1 MNIENNIDTSTWTS
15 ATTEMNTTLNK
26 DVEQIA
32 ELQSDLTLNGIG
44 CMCGIHQLDFG
55 EWLRVNSDRNSTF
68 GIDLFSVPAFFMPSN
83 WRDVNATYGPVPEG
97 SDDTAYIDLVETPSN
112 NTPPVAVN
120 SFGLKKPELAL
131 SSTPGG
137 TAVFTSTNDLVTT
150 NKFIKIHSDNE
161 GPVTIR
167 AMSKG
172 RYNLVIYLIEED
184 PSYLF
189 VNEEF
194 DPLGIMG
201 QFPSLRPFNQV
212 DMYTDRSAS
221 TFSETN
227 AYILPPPTDGY
238 YYQIMIKND
247 EDGSFNDFDTTDDNL
262 KCTIGKYGLEL
273 KNSVSLSLE
282 SCEVTA
288 CNGGVVEVNA
298 DPTDPSEA
306 SKKVGHMLLLIGNA
320 LVAWLFIV

>member
-1 MNIENNIDTSTWTS
+1 
-15 ATTEMNTTLNK
+15 MNTTLNK
-26 DVEQIA
+26 DIQQIA
-32 ELQSDLTLNGIG
+32 ELESSTILNGIG
-44 CMCGIHQLDFG
+44 CVCGIQQLDFG
-55 EWLRVNSDRNSTF
+55 EWLRVNNDRNSTF
-68 GIDLFSVPAFFMPSN
+68 GIDIFSVPAFFMPSN

-97 SDDTAYIDLVETPSN
+97 SNNTAYIDLVETPSN

-150 NKFIKIHSDNE
+150 NKFIKIHSDGE

-172 RYNLVIYLIEED
+172 RYNLVVYLIEED

-189 VNEEF
+189 TSSKFDQEF
-194 DPLGIMG
+194 GIVG
-201 QFPSLRPFNQV
+201 RFPSVSPFNNV

-247 EDGSFNDFDTTDDNL
+247 DDGSFNDFDTTDDNL

-273 KNSVSLSLE
+273 KNEVSLSLE

-288 CNGGVVEVNA
+288 CNGGIVKVNA
-298 DPTDPSEA
+298 DPTDSSEA
-306 SKKVGHMLLLIGNA
+306 SKNIGHMVLLVGYALI
-320 LVAWLFIV
+320 AWLFIV

>member
-1 MNIENNIDTSTWTS
+1 MI
-15 ATTEMNTTLNK
+15 
-26 DVEQIA
+26 
-32 ELQSDLTLNGIG
+32 
-44 CMCGIHQLDFG
+44 
-55 EWLRVNSDRNSTF
+55 
-68 GIDLFSVPAFFMPSN
+68 
-83 WRDVNATYGPVPEG
+83 Y
-97 SDDTAYIDLVETPSN
+97 
-112 NTPPVAVN
+112 
-120 SFGLKKPELAL
+120 GLKKPELAL

-137 TAVFTSTNDLVTT
+137 DAVFTSTNDLVTK
-150 NKFIKIHSDNE
+150 NKFIKIHSDGE

-172 RYNLVIYLIEED
+172 RYNIVVYLIQEN
-184 PSYLF
+184 PPYLF
-189 VNEEF
+189 INEEF

-227 AYILPPPTDGY
+227 AYILPPPTNGY

-247 EDGSFNDFDTTDDNL
+247 EDGSFNDFDSDNL

-288 CNGGVVEVNA
+288 CNGGIVKVNV
-298 DPTDPSEA
+298 DPTDSNEA
-306 SKKVGHMLLLIGNA
+306 SKNVGNMLLLMVMPLLLGC
-320 LVAWLFIV
+320 LLSE

>member
-1 MNIENNIDTSTWTS
+1 
-15 ATTEMNTTLNK
+15 MNTTLNK
-26 DVEQIA
+26 DIQQIA
-32 ELQSDLTLNGIG
+32 ELELSTILNGIG
-44 CMCGIHQLDFG
+44 CVCGIHQLDFG
-55 EWLRVNSDRNSTF
+55 EWLRVNNDHNSTF
-68 GIDLFSVPAFFMPSN
+68 GVDIFSVPAFFMPSN
-83 WRDVNATYGPVPEG
+83 WRDGNATYGPVPEG
-97 SDDTAYIDLVETPSN
+97 SNNTAYIDLVETPSN
-112 NTPPVAVN
+112 NTPPVAVIN

-137 TAVFTSTNDLVTT
+137 TAVFTSTNDLVTN
-150 NKFIKIHSDNE
+150 NKFIKIHSDGE

-167 AMSKG
+167 AMSEG
-172 RYNLVIYLIEED
+172 RYNLVLYLIQED
-184 PSYLF
+184 PPYLF

-201 QFPSLRPFNQV
+201 QFPSSRPFNQV

-247 EDGSFNDFDTTDDNL
+247 EDGSFSDFDSTDNL

-273 KNSVSLSLE
+273 KNEVSLSLE

-288 CNGGVVEVNA
+288 CNGGIVKVNA

-306 SKKVGHMLLLIGNA
+306 SKNIGQVLLIIMPFLLGC
-320 LVAWLFIV
+320 LLSK